1 MNTLPKGYLINPII
15 RTLRSKEGNT
25 DTTLY
30 QLNHKR
36 NKLDK
41 VFTSEEAAIRFI
53 TLFERER
60 LEKKALKISGYQS
73 VKGVAALHKDME
85 AAGVLREQTE
95 GWLSNQTQP
104 KVEQPS
110 GFYWIPGWH
119 SVQSK

>member
-1 MNTLPKGYLINPII
+1 
-15 RTLRSKEGNT
+15 
-25 DTTLY
+25 
-30 QLNHKR
+30 
-36 NKLDK
+36 

-60 LEKKALKISGYQS
+60 LEQKALKVGGYQS

-85 AAGVLREQTE
+85 ASVVLQQQTE

-110 GFYWIPGWH
+110 GFYWIAGFH
-119 SVQSK
+119 SVEGK

>member
-1 MNTLPKGYLINPII
+1 MNTLPKGYLINPIV
-15 RTLRSKEGNT
+15 RSLRSREGNT
-25 DTTLY
+25 DTILY

-36 NKLDK
+36 HKLEK

-85 AAGVLREQTE
+85 AAVELETQSSA
-95 GWLSNQTQP
+95 WLSNQSQP
-104 KVEQPS
+104 KIDGIYLDNVNRTL
-110 GFYWIPGWH
+110 GH
-119 SVQSK
+119 

>member
-1 MNTLPKGYLINPII
+1 MTLPKGYLISPIV

-25 DTTLY
+25 DTILY

-53 TLFERER
+53 TLFEREK
-60 LEKKALKISGYQS
+60 LEQKALKIGGYQA

-85 AAGVLREQTE
+85 AATVLQEQSE
-95 GWLSNQTQP
+95 SWLSTKSQP
-104 KVEQPS
+104 KIEYIKGIMAQ
-110 GFYWIPGWH
+110 
-119 SVQSK
+119 